1 LTTPLECEEEHDDG
15 WGKEWC
21 TWQIQLDE
29 GLLEGEKLAVPSTV
43 GTFRNGDYEEEYG
56 Y

>member
-1 LTTPLECEEEHDDG
+1 
-15 WGKEWC
+15 
-21 TWQIQLDE
+21 
-29 GLLEGEKLAVPSTV
+29 LLEGEKLAVPSTV